1 MATFAEK
8 RRARAERA
16 RRYLARVEAGETY
29 DQIGASEG
37 ISGKG
42 VLYYIR
48 KEYGGLAAAQPRWR
62 AELVQ
67 AVDRLWFST
76 DQCQREIAKQLG
88 VSLRAVEAICR
99 TAAQRNL

>member
-8 RRARAERA
+8 RRDRAERA

-29 DQIGASEG
+29 SQIGATEG

-48 KEYGGLAAAQPRWR
+48 KEYGGLRAAQPQWR
-62 AELVQ
+62 EEIVRNVLRLSEACAVQ
-67 AVDRLWFST
+67 AD
-76 DQCQREIAKQLG
+76 IAKTLG
-88 VSLRAVEAICR
+88 VSRYAVEAICR
-99 TAAQRNL
+99 TAERKLS